1 VSDIEAGM
9 ARCWEEIAAAR
20 LLSSEG
26 FGAQAVS
33 RCYYAAFHAT
43 EAALLSLG
51 ATRPKHAGVISAF
64 GQLVVK
70 GEGLDEQAGRLLRSL
85 HDRRSHADCD
95 LGPVPLQSKTPHSSA
110 SGFIKVLRNANLGP
124 TTQGSSGTPN

>member
-1 VSDIEAGM
+1 M

-20 LLSSEG
+20 ILSREG

-33 RCYYAAFHAT
+33 RCYYAAFYAA

-51 ATRPKHAGVISAF
+51 ATRSKHAGVIAAF
-64 GQLVVK
+64 GRLVVK

-85 HDRRSHADCD
+85 HDRRSHADHD
-95 LGPVPLQSKTPHSSA
+95 LGPMPLQEAARAVEDAEIVATLISEWLH
-110 SGFIKVLRNANLGP
+110 
-124 TTQGSSGTPN
+124 QGSPQR